1 MCLAA
6 AAVEMISEETAAG
19 RDTAGAGVGGC
30 VGFFSKR
37 GIRHQ
42 KRFALVR
49 YLPVVFDR
57 GLVRWRCRVK
67 ILFQRGRNPPP
78 YCSTTEE
85 FSGSIVILAY
95 RVKPSAR
102 PSPRQR

>member
-67 ILFQRGRNPPP
+67 ILFQGAGTRRPTALQQRN
-78 YCSTTEE
+78 SQ
-85 FSGSIVILAY
+85 VL
-95 RVKPSAR
+95 
-102 PSPRQR
+102 